1 MSERQSSL
9 DGFGVATDAPVHEP
23 DTTRYKIP
31 TSDLIDELLRV
42 ADEVGG
48 APTKTDM
55 DEHGEYSAK
64 TYHNRFGSWNAAL
77 TEAGLEPNVELN
89 TNTDRDA
96 MIDELLRVAD
106 EVGGTPTMT
115 DMNEIGAY
123 SAKTYQ
129 RRLGSWN
136 ATLTEAG
143 LQPNKEMNIDRD
155 AMVDELLRVAKVV
168 GGPPTRADMDEI
180 GAYHAETYHNHFG
193 SWTKALYTAGFDV
206 TAYVYVAYPALPDS
220 GVVKIGMSGNLD
232 ERMTSLCAQLR
243 IAVEH
248 PYALDVE
255 HNLHD
260 EFSDRYIRNEQFALD
275 FDESEAL
282 VERIRGWARTFGTDV
297 IEPDEFATDGGADG
311 E

>member
-9 DGFGVATDAPVHEP
+9 DGFGVSTDAPVHEP

-48 APTKTDM
+48 TPTKTDI
-55 DEHGEYSAK
+55 DELGAYSAK
-64 TYHNRFGSWNAAL
+64 TYRDRFGSWNAALEAAGLELNHEMNIDRDALIDELLRVADEVGGPPTVADMNELGAYSVHPYKNHFGSWNAAL
-77 TEAGLEPNVELN
+77 TEAGLELN
-89 TNTDRDA
+89 KVWNIDRDA
-96 MIDELLRVAD
+96 MIDELLRLAD
-106 EVGGTPTMT
+106 E
-115 DMNEIGAY
+115 
-123 SAKTYQ
+123 
-129 RRLGSWN
+129 
-136 ATLTEAG
+136 
-143 LQPNKEMNIDRD
+143 
-155 AMVDELLRVAKVV
+155 V
-168 GGPPTRADMDEI
+168 GGPPTRGDMNEL
-180 GAYHAETYHNHFG
+180 GAYSAQTYHNHFG
-193 SWTKALYTAGFDV
+193 SWTKALYTAEFDV

-220 GVVKIGMSGNLD
+220 GVVKIGVSGNLD
-232 ERMTSLCAQLR
+232 ERMTSLHAQLR

-282 VERIRGWARTFGTDV
+282 VERLRGWARTFGTDV